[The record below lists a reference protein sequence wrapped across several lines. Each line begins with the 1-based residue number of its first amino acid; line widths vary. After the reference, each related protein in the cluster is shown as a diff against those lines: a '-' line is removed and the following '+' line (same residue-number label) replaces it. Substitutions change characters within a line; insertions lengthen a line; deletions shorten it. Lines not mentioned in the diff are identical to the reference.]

1 MQPAPPGT
9 GVHATS
15 TARVRAG
22 RGAQPAVAHP
32 QSPRRLAR
40 RRRTLAVW
48 MNLPHRPFQRAGAAA
63 SQGRG
68 VGDAG
73 PCLPV
78 SAASGAPRAPERDR
92 ASGLPACAHQGVPF
106 RVQVRPVGH
115 VRLRTFGASE
125 VGMALYLSTCLRP
138 SGCSLTRAHVPVWSC
153 SPTRAWSLTCTCPL
167 ARARLPAPF
176 RVLPGRV
183 HPATGVHPRTP
194 VHPPTV
200 LPAFS
205 ASAQPSARAACIPPR
220 LSARAACMP
229 PTGIDCRATCSYE
242 FVPGKVT
249 LEERAEAGYEF
260 AGWIGCKSTGAGS
273 HTCEVEV
280 TAATQVTVPRL
291 AGRVRTQGARG
302 KKQWPE
308 TRSEEGCREDE
319 AVLAGSR

>member
-1 MQPAPPGT
+1 
-9 GVHATS
+9 
-15 TARVRAG
+15 
-22 RGAQPAVAHP
+22 
-32 QSPRRLAR
+32 
-40 RRRTLAVW
+40 
-48 MNLPHRPFQRAGAAA
+48 
-63 SQGRG
+63 
-68 VGDAG
+68 
-73 PCLPV
+73 
-78 SAASGAPRAPERDR
+78 
-92 ASGLPACAHQGVPF
+92 
-106 RVQVRPVGH
+106 
-115 VRLRTFGASE
+115 
-125 VGMALYLSTCLRP
+125 MALYLSTCLRP

-242 FVPGKVT
+242 FLPGKVT
-249 LEERAEAGYEF
+249 LEERPETGYEF
-260 AGWIGCKSTGAGS
+260 AGRIGCKSTGTGS

-280 TAATQVTVPRL
+280 TAATEVTVPPACRPCVN
-291 AGRVRTQGARG
+291 AGCARE
-302 KKQWPE
+302 KAVARNQ
-308 TRSEEGCREDE
+308 SEQACQAEEL
-319 AVLAGSR
+319 VLGSSR